1 MKSDIRPSWFKM
13 GVRKLETLLRDQG
26 YSPQMIDSILSR
38 VQYEKSKARAEKIKG
53 TISHRLWDEV
63 LEPARLEVASVR
75 SILTQTKTAQRKN
88 PADESLQVK
97 IDVLTRYANTIAA
110 TVEKLRKVQKAAD
123 LTPVQFSNELKK
135 AGKMPTHVD
144 GTHWVDYVRAADR
157 QAIEVAFGR
166 FGPAKRGRTKTP
178 FERRITTEA
187 HFKAKA
193 AMVKRINTELE
204 AVEQMLVVE
213 KNSFEIDNLN
223 KRFNDLHLAQF
234 NLDNLPRNAPIPTSW
249 HGLLK

>member
-1 MKSDIRPSWFKM
+1 MQTDIRPSWFKM
-13 GVRKLETLLRDQG
+13 GLRKLETLLRDQG
-26 YSPQMIDSILSR
+26 HAPQVIDSILSR

-63 LEPARLEVASVR
+63 LEPARLEIASVR
-75 SILTQTKTAQRKN
+75 SILTQTKVAQRKN

-135 AGKMPTHVD
+135 AGKMPIHVD
-144 GTHWVDYVRAADR
+144 GTHWVDYVRAADK
-157 QAIEVAFGR
+157 QAIELAFDKM
-166 FGPAKRGRTKTP
+166 PAAKRGKTKTP

-193 AMVKRINTELE
+193 AMVKRINMELE
-204 AVEQMLVVE
+204 TIEQMRSFE
-213 KNSFEIDNLN
+213 TNSFEIEKLDA
-223 KRFNDLHLAQF
+223 KFNDLHRAQF

-249 HGLLK
+249 QGLL